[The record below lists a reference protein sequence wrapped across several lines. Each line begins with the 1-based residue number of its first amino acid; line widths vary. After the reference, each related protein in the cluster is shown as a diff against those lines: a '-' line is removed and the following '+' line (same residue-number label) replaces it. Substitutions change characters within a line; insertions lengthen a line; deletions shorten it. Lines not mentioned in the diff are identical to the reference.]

1 MQKSAW
7 GTGLLAISV
16 SVISAFTSACLD
28 RPLCS
33 DDCQPT
39 TTNQFVLRVPTG
51 GIKKIDFL
59 FMIDNSGSMADKQRL
74 LKSAVPALV
83 SRFVKPLCV
92 DDKGNP
98 NGSVLEGGRCP
109 SGAPEFPPINDIH
122 IGVIT
127 SSLGAAGGIK
137 ACQVPPAPNG
147 IPENDDRAWLLPKA
161 RAASNLP
168 SWSGSGFLA
177 WDPQGTANQ
186 PAGSN
191 DRAQLSTDFQNLVA
205 AAGETGCGYEAS
217 LESWYR
223 FLIDPDPSTGVNVQ
237 GENEHAH
244 GVRTGLDQ
252 ELLNQRAKF
261 LRPDSLVAI
270 VMLTDENDCSARVAG
285 QGFAVSDWGR
295 ATRSTAVCAQNP
307 NDPCCRPCLA
317 EKAPPAGCGPIA
329 DDLECKK
336 GFELTSD
343 EDSPNLRCADEKR
356 RFGVDFLEPTAKYV
370 RGLTQKT
377 VPDREG
383 IERPNP
389 LFAGGRTP
397 DLVYL
402 AGIIGVPWQ
411 DIATEDSL
419 NGPGLH
425 YLSAQELKAKGRW
438 DLILG
443 DPETGKLPSDP
454 HMIESSKP
462 RSGSHPFLPQASI
475 APVDAPTP
483 QTDVISGHEQQTKDD
498 LNYACIFELE
508 TPRNCEGIASCDC
521 NSPADLDSKRP
532 LCQPPSGGALGK
544 TQFYAKAYPGSRHL
558 EVLRGIGDQ
567 AIVASICPKVA
578 RSSKPDSDVNYG
590 YNPAMDALVQRLKP
604 ALADQCLSR
613 APEVDASGRTSC
625 VVLEAQIGGQCAC
638 NTPGRSV
645 PEAGSMNAVRDEF
658 RAGGF
663 CDVENRP
670 ACSEVCACQVAEAQ
684 DSALTTCRS
693 ATDPSVQSP
702 AYCYVDPDKGLGD
715 PSLVSGCPSSK
726 RRLLRFVGADT
737 PRSGTIAYMACMGKT
752 LQQ

>member
-1 MQKSAW
+1 MQKSVW
-7 GTGLLAISV
+7 GKGLLAIS
-16 SVISAFTSACLD
+16 IGALSALTSGCLD

-33 DDCQPT
+33 DDCQPN

-59 FMIDNSGSMADKQRL
+59 FMIDNSGSMADKQRI

-98 NGSVLEGGRCP
+98 NGSVLEAGHCA

-122 IGVIT
+122 VGVIT
-127 SSLGAAGGIK
+127 SSLGAAGGVNE
-137 ACQVPPAPNG
+137 CQVPPALNG
-147 IPENDDRAWLLPKA
+147 RADNDDRAWLLPKA
-161 RAASNLP
+161 RAGSNLP
-168 SWSGSGFLA
+168 SWDNSGFLA
-177 WDPQGTANQ
+177 WDPLGTANQ
-186 PAGSN
+186 PKGSS

-223 FLIDPDPSTGVNVQ
+223 FLIDPDPSTGVTIQ
-237 GENEHAH
+237 TDH

-270 VMLTDENDCSARVAG
+270 VMLTDENDCSARAAG
-285 QGFAVSDWGR
+285 QGFLVSDWER
-295 ATRSTAVCAQNP
+295 AARSTAVCAQKP
-307 NDPCCRPCLA
+307 NDPCCRPCQA
-317 EKAPPAGCGPIA
+317 EKTPPAGCGTIA
-329 DDLECKK
+329 DDAECKK
-336 GFELTSD
+336 GNQLEEAD
-343 EDSPNLRCADEKR
+343 DSKNLRCADEKR
-356 RFGVDFLEPTAKYV
+356 RFGFDLLEPTSKYV

-377 VPDREG
+377 VPDRDG
-383 IERPNP
+383 VERPNP

-402 AGIIGVPWQ
+402 AGIVGVPWQ

-419 NGPGLH
+419 TGPGLR
-425 YLSAQELKAKGRW
+425 YLTAEELKAKGRW
-438 DLILG
+438 DVILG
-443 DPETGKLPSDP
+443 DPATGKRPSDP

-462 RSGSHPFLPQASI
+462 RSGSHPFLPQAAI
-475 APVDAPTP
+475 APTDAPTP
-483 QTDVISGHEQQTKDD
+483 QTDVISGHEQQSNDD

-508 TPRNCEGIASCDC
+508 TPRSCQGVTSCDC
-521 NSPADLDSKRP
+521 ANDADLASKRP
-532 LCQPPSGGALGK
+532 LCQPPSGGALGR
-544 TQFYAKAYPGSRHL
+544 TQYYAKAYPGTRHL

-567 AIVASICPKVA
+567 AIVASICPKVS
-578 RSSKPDSDVNYG
+578 RSNTPDSDVNFG
-590 YNPAMDALVQRLKP
+590 YNPAMDALVKRLRP
-604 ALADQCLSR
+604 ALADQCLGR
-613 APEVDASGRTSC
+613 APEVDDSGRTSC
-625 VVLEAQIGGQCAC
+625 VVLEAQIGGECAC

-658 RAGGF
+658 KAGGF
-663 CDVENRP
+663 CDTPNGP
-670 ACSEVCACQVAEAQ
+670 ACSQVCACQVAEAQ
-684 DSALTTCRS
+684 GSALTSCRS
-693 ATDPSVQSP
+693 TTDPSVQSP

-715 PSLVSGCPSSK
+715 PSLVSGCPKTK